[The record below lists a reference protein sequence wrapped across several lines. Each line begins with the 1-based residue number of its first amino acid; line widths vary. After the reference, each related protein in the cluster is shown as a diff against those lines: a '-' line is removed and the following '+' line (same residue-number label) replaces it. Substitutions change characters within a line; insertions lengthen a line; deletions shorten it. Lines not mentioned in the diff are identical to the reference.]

1 MKKNR
6 IVIALFIVGIVLIC
20 LSFVLA
26 VVATA
31 NENIIGGADWPT
43 FTYGFFY
50 DKRGMYSTLAFC
62 GVIAIIVAVVV
73 GLRKKKR

>member
-31 NENIIGGADWPT
+31 NKNIIGGADWPT
-43 FTYGFFY
+43 FTYVFFY